1 MVNIL
6 NQNTKQLL
14 FRCLM
19 IGGDAQSVF
28 INKERTWLDVTT
40 LKQLTKTLMQVKIT
54 LRHFLQLIFPSQPY
68 GKKLTLR

>member
-40 LKQLTKTLMQVKIT
+40 LKQLTKTLI
-54 LRHFLQLIFPSQPY
+54 P
-68 GKKLTLR
+68 G